1 MNPIKKYIQYIGL
14 CALALCFQSLSVA
27 SPYSDSLLNELNT
40 VLKQADTYDQKK
52 LAEIAELKRQARGIA
67 KTDLS
72 AQYNSFLNLYDAYK
86 YYNYDS
92 AFLYTQS
99 LRYYAN
105 RINDPSLIADAKIK
119 QVFILLSGGLF
130 KETFDS
136 LNVLN
141 VQDASVNVRADF
153 YALKARC
160 YYDLADFDA
169 DGFHT
174 ASYYAKASDCMDSA
188 LSLYPQHTFE
198 YLYYAGLQNLKKGNT
213 EQAVSQLERL
223 LNYKNLSYHEVALA
237 TSTIGGIFSMQGDSS
252 KARDYFIQAAIADIK
267 SSTKETSALLSVA
280 SIIFREGKIEDAAE
294 YIEKANADATFY
306 KARLRK
312 VQVGAL
318 LPLIKEQLIT
328 TIQLQKQ
335 KLVIYLVLLGV
346 LVLLLAGVALIVRK
360 QVIKLKAARLSLQES
375 YAKQQQANQELE
387 KANALKEKYND
398 QLKLINSQ
406 LTEAN
411 LAKERYNEQV
421 KEINRQLLEANKIKE
436 EYLGYYFSID
446 TAFMARMEKLLNTI
460 ERKLVDRRWEEIK
473 LLLRSVDFKTEKEE
487 LLVNFDKIFLKL
499 FPDFVEQFNTLF
511 APEDR
516 FILKKG
522 QLLNTELRIFAL
534 IRMGITDNE
543 KIAQILNYSIN
554 TIYAYKTKMRNKAIV
569 AKEDFDK
576 KITQLT
582 TISDPDELDEN
593 NKSSI

>member
-1 MNPIKKYIQYIGL
+1 MSNKQHMKHIGL
-14 CALALCFQSLSVA
+14 CFLFILIQLVSFASAL
-27 SPYSDSLLNELNT
+27 SDSLLNELNNAI
-40 VLKQADTYDQKK
+40 QQSPAYDNKK
-52 LAEIAELKRQARGIA
+52 LGEIAQLKRQGAGIL

-72 AQYNSFLNLYDAYK
+72 GQYKINLKLYDAYK

-92 AFLYTQS
+92 AFSYTKK
-99 LRYYAN
+99 LRSYAEYKL
-105 RINDPSLIADAKIK
+105 DTTLVADARIK

-141 VQDASVNVRADF
+141 VQGVSNNVKADF

-160 YYDLADFDA
+160 YYDLADFAA

-174 ASYYAKASDCMDSA
+174 ASYYSKANECMDSA
-188 LSLYPQHTFE
+188 LTLYPINTFE
-198 YLYYAGLQNLKKGNT
+198 YVYYSGLKNLKTGNT
-213 EQAVSQLERL
+213 DQAIAGLERL
-223 LNYKNLSYHEVALA
+223 LQNRNLSFHEVALA
-237 TSTIGGIFSMQGDSS
+237 ASTIGGIFTQQENNI
-252 KARDYFIQAAIADIK
+252 KARDYLIQASIADIK

-280 SIIFREGKIEDAAE
+280 GILFKEGNIKDAAL
-294 YIEKANADATFY
+294 YIEKANDDASFY

-328 TIQLQKQ
+328 TIQLQKK
-335 KLVIYLVLLGV
+335 KLVIYLVLMAL

-375 YAKQQQANQELE
+375 YAQQQQVNQELE

-411 LAKERYNEQV
+411 LAKERYNEQI

-446 TAFMARMEKLLNTI
+446 TAFMTRMEKLVNTI
-460 ERKLVDRRWEEIK
+460 ERKLVDRKWEEIK
-473 LLLRSVDFKTEKEE
+473 LLLKTVDFKMEKEE

-499 FPDFVEQFNTLF
+499 FPDFVGQFNTLLK
-511 APEDR
+511 PEDH
-516 FILKKG
+516 FILKKD

-543 KIAQILNYSIN
+543 KIAEILNYSIN
-554 TIYAYKTKMRNKAIV
+554 TIYSYKTKIRNKAIV

-576 KITQLT
+576 NITHIT
-582 TISDPDELDEN
+582 TLHVPEEVNKN
-593 NKSSI
+593 NNPSI